1 MGDTGLAARVDRCFD
16 LAAHLAERVRSS
28 GGAFVLAA
36 PPSCT
41 NVCFWFVPPP
51 MRPLPPPSE
60 LARRDHPIHLVAP
73 HVKEAMQRGGRALV
87 GFQAIDVG
95 GQPLPNFFRFVA
107 SNCDTVSREHID
119 EMLADIAA
127 IGAAFELPA
136 TRDSPSASRDH
147 TSTPYAK
154 RPPGAKAR
162 AKARAFVATA

>member
-1 MGDTGLAARVDRCFD
+1 M
-16 LAAHLAERVRSS
+16 
-28 GGAFVLAA
+28 
-36 PPSCT
+36 P
-41 NVCFWFVPPP
+41 
-51 MRPLPPPSE
+51 
-60 LARRDHPIHLVAP
+60 
-73 HVKEAMQRGGRALV
+73 RGGRALV

-147 TSTPYAK
+147 TRTPHSTAHV
-154 RPPGAKAR
+154 RTSGRRGANRWPVKGGAR
-162 AKARAFVATA
+162 CA

>member
-1 MGDTGLAARVDRCFD
+1 
-16 LAAHLAERVRSS
+16 
-28 GGAFVLAA
+28 
-36 PPSCT
+36 
-41 NVCFWFVPPP
+41 
-51 MRPLPPPSE
+51 MRPLPPSE

-136 TRDSPSASRDH
+136 TRDARRRRATTQARRTPSGRPAPRRAPKRGRLSPRRV
-147 TSTPYAK
+147 T
-154 RPPGAKAR
+154 
-162 AKARAFVATA
+162 